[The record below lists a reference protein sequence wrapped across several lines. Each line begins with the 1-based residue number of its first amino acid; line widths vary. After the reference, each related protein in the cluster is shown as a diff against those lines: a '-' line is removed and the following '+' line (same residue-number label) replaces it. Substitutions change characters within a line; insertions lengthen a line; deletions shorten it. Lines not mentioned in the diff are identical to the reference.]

1 MLRLTMC
8 FAGDRFK
15 GVAFRKVADI
25 INGYPEKISSGKQVA
40 NVKGVGKGSIAKVT
54 LDLSYLMI
62 LCLSSSRGCSYFTK
76 FVQCKADLSFDDF
89 SLTS

>member
-1 MLRLTMC
+1 MLKLTMC
-8 FAGDRFK
+8 SAGDRFK

-54 LDLSYLMI
+54 L
-62 LCLSSSRGCSYFTK
+62 
-76 FVQCKADLSFDDF
+76 
-89 SLTS
+89 

>member
-1 MLRLTMC
+1 MLKLTMC

-54 LDLSYLMI
+54 L
-62 LCLSSSRGCSYFTK
+62 
-76 FVQCKADLSFDDF
+76 
-89 SLTS
+89 